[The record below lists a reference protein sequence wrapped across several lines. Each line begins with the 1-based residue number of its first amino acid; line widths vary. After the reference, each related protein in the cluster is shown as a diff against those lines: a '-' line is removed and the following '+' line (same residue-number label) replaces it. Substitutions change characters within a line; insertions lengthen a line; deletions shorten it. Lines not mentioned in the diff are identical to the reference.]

1 MSDRGDH
8 FRANADEV
16 RKQAERSI
24 NPLDKERWLRIAED
38 WLKLAQS
45 EDGRPRLGNVALHGP
60 SDSSASASRASLMKC
75 LGCAGSSDFSGVLGD
90 IGSVTPF
97 KASFRSNSVSA

>member
-8 FRANADEV
+8 YRANVDEA

-24 NPLDKERWLRIAED
+24 NPLDNERWLRIAED

-45 EDGRPRLGNVALHGP
+45 EDGRPRA
-60 SDSSASASRASLMKC
+60 R
-75 LGCAGSSDFSGVLGD
+75 
-90 IGSVTPF
+90 
-97 KASFRSNSVSA
+97 